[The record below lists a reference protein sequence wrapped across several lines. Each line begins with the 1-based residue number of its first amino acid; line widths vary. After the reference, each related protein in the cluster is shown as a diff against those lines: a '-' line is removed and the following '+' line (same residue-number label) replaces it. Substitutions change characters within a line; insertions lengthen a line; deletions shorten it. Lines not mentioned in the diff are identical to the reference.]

1 MEQIWR
7 LQKLVYDGCFHIKPV
22 FHIIS
27 FDRGKNFYHDDV
39 LKIPLKT
46 LFFIG

>member
-7 LQKLVYDGCFHIKPV
+7 LQKLVYDGCFHVKPV

-27 FDRGKNFYHDDV
+27 FDHDDV